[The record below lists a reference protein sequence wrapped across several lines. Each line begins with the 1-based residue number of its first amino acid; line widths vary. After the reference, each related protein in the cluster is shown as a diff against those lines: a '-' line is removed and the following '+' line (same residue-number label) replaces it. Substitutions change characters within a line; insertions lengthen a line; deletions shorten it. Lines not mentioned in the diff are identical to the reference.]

1 MPPITVLKQILKG
14 LKHKPPCNNT
24 LSRNPRELSEFVN
37 ELILDLR
44 DVLI

>member
-1 MPPITVLKQILKG
+1 MTFDGITKMGLKQ
-14 LKHKPPCNNT
+14 KPPCNNT
-24 LSRNPRELSEFVN
+24 LSRNPREFSEFVN

>member
-1 MPPITVLKQILKG
+1 MGVKAETPVQY
-14 LKHKPPCNNT
+14 NT
-24 LSRNPRELSEFVN
+24 LSRNPREFSEFVN